1 MVLRD
6 GTDPPDGSD
15 FQEPGE
21 GVGVVVESLVSKS
34 LDSASMS
41 GR

>member
-1 MVLRD
+1 MARILSMDR
-6 GTDPPDGSD
+6 TL
-15 FQEPGE
+15 QEPGE